1 MSTPHHAAAASTDG
15 YYRYPALHGD
25 TLLFVCEDDIYGV
38 HATLGG
44 RAHRVT
50 DAPGP
55 VRRPVIRRV
64 DTKTNS
70 HWSPYAPVRAV
81 NAVH

>member
-1 MSTPHHAAAASTDG
+1 MSTHHAAAASTDG

-50 DAPGP
+50 AAPGP

-64 DTKTNS
+64 ETKTNS

-81 NAVH
+81 NAVP